1 MRLVLLVQKLPIL
14 ERRYP
19 ISPRIC
25 HSRIVWLFDHIEQVM
40 LFIDIIIKESHCGL
54 DEPSHSI
61 SLLLLEPLHHNT
73 ALIVLVVVLSSHL
86 RRVIPDGCR
95 VFPVA
100 HALVCATD
108 CLKAR
113 SEE

>member
-1 MRLVLLVQKLPIL
+1 
-14 ERRYP
+14 
-19 ISPRIC
+19 
-25 HSRIVWLFDHIEQVM
+25 M

-54 DEPSHSI
+54 DEPSHPI

-73 ALIVLVVVLSSHL
+73 ALVVLVVVLGRHL
-86 RRVIPDGCR
+86 GRVVPDGCR

-108 CLKAR
+108 CLQTR